1 MAKKCTHRIVVRTWG
16 RIVGQVLSKRCS
28 LSFGCGAPIS
38 LGPSNDDIPH
48 AEMHLAELAM
58 SDAYWERRELFDE
71 GGFDWDVTRP
81 IAEQW
86 PWGPADPAH
95 TARGDAQMDEIIAG
109 SERLG
114 AVLTAVASEND
125 EARLDRLQAE
135 TASAMA
141 ALFAS
146 VAVPTRETAPD
157 AFSPSDTAS
166 REPWH
171 TTEETQSTGNS
182 ETIDALI
189 ERSSVGQGLRNIRE
203 NGIDAELKQLEEE
216 MKLLPDAHG
225 GADL

>member
-1 MAKKCTHRIVVRTWG
+1 MAKCRHPKRYLVDLDECVRC
-16 RIVGQVLSKRCS
+16 RCGEH
-28 LSFGCGAPIS
+28 LS
-38 LGPSNDDIPH
+38 LGPSNDDIPSG
-48 AEMHLAELAM
+48 EMIAAVM
-58 SDAYWERRELFDE
+58 ADSDDYWI
-71 GGFDWDVTRP
+71 GFDDPDGYDWDASRP

-86 PWGPADPAH
+86 PWGPADPEHMAC
-95 TARGDAQMDEIIAG
+95 GDAMLDEVIN
-109 SERLG
+109 R
-114 AVLTAVASEND
+114 
-125 EARLDRLQAE
+125 
-135 TASAMA
+135 
-141 ALFAS
+141 FA
-146 VAVPTRETAPD
+146 
-157 AFSPSDTAS
+157 PSDTAS